1 MHFLELARPA
11 HTVLAGDQP
20 RGVPMTAGSK
30 TRQRHMRPIAALTIG
45 LVGASGLVLAAP
57 AVAADDITICFVDAT
72 NNAYAQGY
80 DIGAWHQAVGM
91 PFDATIPESFSFPR
105 PGCDP
110 EFTRGYSD
118 AFSGAGYN

>member
-20 RGVPMTAGSK
+20 RGVPMTAGSE

-57 AVAADDITICFVDAT
+57 AVAADDITICFVDTT
-72 NNAYAQGY
+72 NSAYGQGY
-80 DIGAWHQAVGM
+80 DIGSWHQAVGM
-91 PFDATIPESFSFPR
+91 PFDAPIPGPFDATP
-105 PGCDP
+105 PGP
-110 EFTRGYSD
+110 STGP
-118 AFSGAGYN
+118 G